1 MERDEMRLVMVNVLL
16 LSKCRLCEKDNQ
28 CLEFSSIY
36 KVGQRK
42 SSWKIKKEMLLSM
55 RCDSE

>member
-1 MERDEMRLVMVNVLL
+1 MRLVMVNVLL
-16 LSKCRLCEKDNQ
+16 LSKCRQCEKDNQ